1 MCRTSQVL
9 VLPVWYM
16 KMGLRELLETGID
29 DVD

>member
-1 MCRTSQVL
+1 MCRTSQV